1 MCTCIRGAGVDGI
14 LTVFVLLRVT
24 CSVGG
29 FTIRT
34 ISAPRALMCVVGA
47 GTKITE
53 RAHSTFLI
61 APSGAAVVVANLS
74 HCGGVLWQ
82 DAVWRNYK
90 EQSANLTS
98 LQYRSICWV

>member
-1 MCTCIRGAGVDGI
+1 MCARVAGVDGI
-14 LTVFVLLRVT
+14 LTFFLVLRVT

-61 APSGAAVVVANLS
+61 APSGAAAVVANLS
-74 HCGGVLWQ
+74 HGGGVLQQ
-82 DAVWRNYK
+82 DAV
-90 EQSANLTS
+90 
-98 LQYRSICWV
+98 

>member
-74 HCGGVLWQ
+74 HCEGVLWQ
-82 DAVWRNYK
+82 DAV
-90 EQSANLTS
+90 
-98 LQYRSICWV
+98 